1 MRNKANSSTYFLF
14 LMTTFTISPAIDLRN
29 GKIVR
34 LVQGDPNQQTTYGD
48 DPRAQAEQFK
58 AEGAEWVHV
67 INLSG
72 AFGEDA
78 AANLKA
84 LETILTVGLKVEF
97 GGGIRDEETIRVPL
111 EMGAERVFLGTAAIQ
126 NPALVDW
133 AVARYGAA
141 RIAADIGVRD
151 GLVMIKG
158 WQESTPLTM
167 LAAGKRFKAQGL
179 DWCVLT
185 DVRRDGAGT
194 GVSVDSAVELQT
206 AIGLKVVASGGVSSV
221 EDVLRVKQAGLAGVI
236 IGRALYEGKIG
247 LREALAVV
255 TGK

>member
-1 MRNKANSSTYFLF
+1 MSDFIIF
-14 LMTTFTISPAIDLRN
+14 PAIDLRA

-34 LVQGDPNQQTTYGD
+34 LMQGDPTRQTEYGD
-48 DPRAQAEQFK
+48 DPRQQAEAFK
-58 AEGAEWVHV
+58 AAGAEWIHV

-72 AFGEDA
+72 AFAEDA
-78 AANLKA
+78 TANLKA
-84 LETILTVGLKVEF
+84 LEAILSVGLKVEF

-133 AVARYGAA
+133 AVAHYGSA

-151 GLVMIKG
+151 GLVMVKG

-167 LAAGKRFKAQGL
+167 LEAGKRFRQQGL
-179 DWCVLT
+179 AWCVLT

-206 AIGLKVVASGGVSSV
+206 ATGLKVVASGGVSSL
-221 EDVLRVKQAGLAGVI
+221 EDVRIVREAGLAGVI
-236 IGRALYEGKIG
+236 IGRALYEGRVVLK
-247 LREALAVV
+247 EALKELA
-255 TGK
+255 

>member
-1 MRNKANSSTYFLF
+1 
-14 LMTTFTISPAIDLRN
+14 MTDHSFTIFPAIDLRN

-58 AEGAEWVHV
+58 AEGAEWIHV

-78 AANLKA
+78 QANLKA
-84 LETILTVGLKVEF
+84 LEAILSVGLKVEF
-97 GGGIRDEETIRVPL
+97 GGGIRDEETIRIPL

-133 AVARYGAA
+133 AVARYGPA

-151 GLVMIKG
+151 GLVMVKG
-158 WQESTPLTM
+158 WQQATPLTM
-167 LAAGKRFKAQGL
+167 LEAGRRFKAQGL
-179 DWCVLT
+179 ERCVLT

-206 AIGLKVVASGGVSSV
+206 ATGLKVVASGGVSSL
-221 EDVLRVKQAGLAGVI
+221 EDVQRVKQAGLAGVI
-236 IGRALYEGKIG
+236 IGRALYEGKLTIAEC
-247 LREALAVV
+247 RMQSDE
-255 TGK
+255 

>member
-1 MRNKANSSTYFLF
+1 
-14 LMTTFTISPAIDLRN
+14 MTAYPFTIFPAIDLRA

-34 LVQGDPNQQTTYGD
+34 LVQGDPTRQTTYGD

-58 AEGAEWVHV
+58 AEGAEWIHV

-72 AFGEDA
+72 AFGEEA
-78 AANLKA
+78 AANLQA
-84 LETILTVGLKVEF
+84 LAAIISVGLKVEF
-97 GGGIRDEETIRVPL
+97 GGGIRDEATIQTPL

-133 AVARYGAA
+133 AIARYGSA

-151 GLVMIKG
+151 GQVMVKG

-167 LAAGKRFKAQGL
+167 LEAGKRFRAQGL
-179 DWCVLT
+179 EWCVLT

-194 GVSVDSAVELQT
+194 GVSVESAVELQ
-206 AIGLKVVASGGVSSV
+206 AASGLKVVASGGVSSL
-221 EDVLRVKQAGLAGVI
+221 EDVRRVKNAGLAGVI
-236 IGRALYEGKIG
+236 IGRALYEGKLTITEC
-247 LREALAVV
+247 RMMSAE
-255 TGK
+255 

>member
-1 MRNKANSSTYFLF
+1 MPS
-14 LMTTFTISPAIDLRN
+14 FTIFPAIDLRA

-58 AEGAEWVHV
+58 SEGAEWIHV

-72 AFGEDA
+72 AFGEEA

-84 LETILTVGLKVEF
+84 LETVLSAGLKVEF
-97 GGGIRDEETIRVPL
+97 GGGIRDEETIRIPL

-133 AVARYGAA
+133 AVARYGST

-167 LAAGKRFKAQGL
+167 LEAGRRFHRQGL
-179 DWCVLT
+179 EWCVLT

-194 GVSVDSAVELQT
+194 GVSVESAVELQAAT
-206 AIGLKVVASGGVSSV
+206 GLKVVASGGVSSV
-221 EDVLRVKQAGLAGVI
+221 EDVIRVKQAGLAGVI
-236 IGRALYEGKIG
+236 IGRALYEGNFR
-247 LREALAVV
+247 LRDVIHLPQN
-255 TGK
+255 GR

>member
-1 MRNKANSSTYFLF
+1 
-14 LMTTFTISPAIDLRN
+14 MTDHSFTIFPAIDLRN

-58 AEGAEWVHV
+58 AEDAEWIHV

-78 AANLKA
+78 QANLKA
-84 LETILTVGLKVEF
+84 LEAILSVGLKVEF
-97 GGGIRDEETIRVPL
+97 GGGIRDEETIRIPL

-133 AVARYGAA
+133 AVARYGPA

-151 GLVMIKG
+151 GLVMVKG
-158 WQESTPLTM
+158 WQQATPLTM
-167 LAAGKRFKAQGL
+167 LEAGRRFKAQGL
-179 DWCVLT
+179 ERCVLT

-206 AIGLKVVASGGVSSV
+206 ATGLKVVASGGVSSL
-221 EDVLRVKQAGLAGVI
+221 EDVQRVKQAGLAGVI
-236 IGRALYEGKIG
+236 IGRALYEGKLTIAEC
-247 LREALAVV
+247 RMQSDE
-255 TGK
+255 